1 MGLTSKRGLRNFVGS
16 RIIIM
21 AAWIPVIEEKTGY
34 PVNIY
39 LELEF
44 GSHVAAEQTVT
55 GRIQILKK
63 KSDI

>member
-1 MGLTSKRGLRNFVGS
+1 MCLLQYIVG

-44 GSHVAAEQTVT
+44 GSHVAAGQTVT
-55 GRIQILKK
+55 DRIQI
-63 KSDI
+63 